1 MLYFCL
7 EDKEY
12 SIKTPP
18 PMIMRKD
25 AYTDRKYVI
34 YAFFI
39 LTGLL
44 FLIRLFYL
52 QLYSEEYILAADNNT
67 RRDITIYPP
76 RGLIYDRNGELIVY
90 NEAVFDL
97 MVVPIQMKAM
107 DTLAFCKLVGI
118 TKEEFISRI
127 RKAKHYSRRK
137 ASFFEKQISKKQTAY
152 IQEQIYN
159 YPGFYVQARTLRK
172 YPYPIAAHVLGY
184 IGEVGRKQLEKD
196 KFYAQGDYLGIS
208 GIERFYEKDLR
219 GKKGVRKLMVDVYNR
234 EQGPFHG
241 GKYDIPAQN
250 GKNLYTGID
259 RKLQE
264 YGESLMQNKIG
275 AIVAIEPSSGEIL
288 AMVSSPTYDPN
299 LLTGR
304 IRSANYRIL
313 LNDSLKPLLN
323 RALISSYPPGST
335 FKLINALIGLQEGVL
350 YPSTRYPCH
359 AGFSYKGLHV
369 GCHNH
374 KSPLD
379 LEESIQHSC
388 NAYYCNVYR
397 SIIDN
402 PKLPNAEAGFRQWR
416 KYVTQMGFG
425 KKTGIDLPSE
435 KAGNIPKP
443 EYYDKYYGKGH
454 WNAITTISLSIGQG
468 EILATPLQMANQ
480 AAFIANRGYYITPHV
495 VAAIGRKDSLNRRF
509 MQKHR
514 VEVEKSFFDV
524 VIDGMEKVVTDGTAR
539 LARIDSISVCGKT
552 GTAQNPHGENHSVFI
567 AFAPKENP
575 QIAIAVFVEN
585 SGYGGTWA
593 APISSLMIEK
603 YLKGHISTKR
613 KWLEKRML
621 EGNLLSRTKKTD

>member
-1 MLYFCL
+1 
-7 EDKEY
+7 
-12 SIKTPP
+12 
-18 PMIMRKD
+18 MIMRKD
-25 AYTDRKYVI
+25 TYADRKYVV
-34 YAFFI
+34 YTFFI
-39 LTGLL
+39 LVGLL
-44 FLIRLFYL
+44 FLIRLAYL
-52 QLYSEEYILAADNNT
+52 QLFSEDYALAADNNT

-97 MVVPIQMKAM
+97 MVIPIQMKKEGM

-118 TKEEFISRI
+118 TKEEFDKRI
-127 RKAKHYSRRK
+127 KKAKKYSRRK
-137 ASFFEKQISKKQTAY
+137 ASFFEKQISKEQTAY
-152 IQEQIYN
+152 IQEQLYN
-159 YPGFYVQARTLRK
+159 YPGFYVQPRTLRK

-184 IGEVGRKQLEKD
+184 IGEVGRRDLERD
-196 KFYAQGDYLGIS
+196 SFYSQGDYIGIS

-219 GKKGVRKLMVDVYNR
+219 GTKGIRKLMVDVYNR
-234 EQGPFHG
+234 EKGPFHG
-241 GKYDIPAQN
+241 GIYDVPARN

-259 RKLQE
+259 YQLQA
-264 YGESLMQNKIG
+264 YGQELMQNKIG
-275 AIVAIEPSSGEIL
+275 AIVAIEPSTGEII
-288 AMVSSPTYDPN
+288 AMVSSPSYDPN

-304 IRSANYRIL
+304 IRSKNYRIL
-313 LNDSLKPLLN
+313 LNDTLKPLLN

-350 YPSTRYPCH
+350 HNYTRYPCH
-359 AGFSYKGLHV
+359 GGYSIPGLHV

-397 SIIDN
+397 SILEN
-402 PKLPNAEAGFRQWR
+402 PAYPNSEAGFRKWR
-416 KYVTQMGFG
+416 EYVTHMGFG
-425 KKTGIDLPSE
+425 VKYGIDLPSE
-435 KAGNIPKP
+435 KRGNIPKP

-454 WNAITTISLSIGQG
+454 WNAVTTISLSIGQG

-495 VAAIGRKDSLNRRF
+495 VRAIGTPDSLNPRF
-509 MQKHR
+509 TEKHYVG
-514 VEVEKSFFDV
+514 VERKYFDI
-524 VIDGMEKVVTDGTAR
+524 VIDGMEKVVSDGTAR

-567 AFAPKENP
+567 AFAPRENP
-575 QIAIAVFVEN
+575 KIAIAVFVEN

-593 APISSLMIEK
+593 APIASLMIEK
-603 YLKGHISTKR
+603 YLKGYINPRR
-613 KWLEKRML
+613 KWLEKRMM
-621 EGNLLSRTKKTD
+621 EGNLLDRTKRTH